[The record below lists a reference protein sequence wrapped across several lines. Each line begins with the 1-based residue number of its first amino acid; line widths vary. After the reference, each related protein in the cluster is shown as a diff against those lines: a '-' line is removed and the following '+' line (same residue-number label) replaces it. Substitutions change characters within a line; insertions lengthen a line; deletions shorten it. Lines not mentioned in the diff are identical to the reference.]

1 MDEMDKKEERLTL
14 QATARIARA
23 VGRKAIPVMAV
34 DVKTREVRVFPTIM
48 DAMKETGIN
57 SGNISEAI
65 KGRRKQV
72 GGYVWA
78 RFDSELT
85 YGNGSIK
92 IGTGLPDM
100 SDIGTGLRGRPK
112 ADKASL
118 MKICVVNHNE
128 RFEKTFTIPLDDGT
142 REKWIETATEYING
156 IYDGKEKGRKLNY
169 RVYNSQ
175 GGE

>member
-14 QATARIARA
+14 QATARIART

-48 DAMKETGIN
+48 DAAKETGIN

-78 RFDSELT
+78 RFNTIQL
-85 YGNGSIK
+85 
-92 IGTGLPDM
+92 GTGLPDM

-128 RFEKTFTIPLDDGT
+128 RFERTFTVPLDEHT
-142 REKWIETATEYING
+142 REKWIETATNFING